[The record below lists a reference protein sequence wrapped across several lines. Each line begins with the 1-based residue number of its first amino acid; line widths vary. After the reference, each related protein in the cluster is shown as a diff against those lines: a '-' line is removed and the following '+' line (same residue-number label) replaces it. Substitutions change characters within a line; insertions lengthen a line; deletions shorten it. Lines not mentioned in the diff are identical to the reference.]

1 MCTKLELTLCDVC
14 AASMIAMIVVGC
26 VLLPAIAFW
35 EIKFA
40 KRPVLARRYLTNRT
54 VVIAAWIG
62 FIDFVRPALSARCA
76 PALRV

>member
-1 MCTKLELTLCDVC
+1 MCTKLKLTLCDVC

-62 FIDFVRPALSARCA
+62 FIDFVRPGPVFPSSSS
-76 PALRV
+76 P

>member
-1 MCTKLELTLCDVC
+1 
-14 AASMIAMIVVGC
+14 MIAMIVVGC

-62 FIDFVRPALSARCA
+62 FIDFVRRALSTRCA
-76 PALRV
+76 AALRV